1 LIPFVTE
8 LDWDWGLSPPLGDRS
23 DEHRKVVPSDEGLS
37 LDRSVRNAGLVRLGV
52 FCGRD
57 CWVLHEKNR
66 SLDITDDTSGILMSD
81 FTQCADELIG
91 ASIPIETLRI
101 CSSVGF
107 AHTKRVPNGT
117 GQVVA

>member
-1 LIPFVTE
+1 MVRTVVASGGRLHLIAQ
-8 LDWDWGLSPPLGDRS
+8 LIIDSPRA
-23 DEHRKVVPSDEGLS
+23 V
-37 LDRSVRNAGLVRLGV
+37 NGLVRLGV

-66 SLDITDDTSGILMSD
+66 SFHIGDYTSGILIGD
-81 FTQCADELIG
+81 FTQCADELVG
-91 ASIPIETLRI
+91 ASIPIKTLRI

-107 AHTKRVPNGT
+107 AHTKRVLNRR

>member
-1 LIPFVTE
+1 MRTVAASGGRLHLVAQLLIANPRAV
-8 LDWDWGLSPPLGDRS
+8 
-23 DEHRKVVPSDEGLS
+23 
-37 LDRSVRNAGLVRLGV
+37 NGLVRPGV

-66 SLDITDDTSGILMSD
+66 SFHIGGYTSGILIGD
-81 FTQCADELIG
+81 FTQCADELVG

-107 AHTKRVPNGT
+107 AHIKRVLNGR